1 VNPETSSTVR
11 PAGPADDH
19 GEFRVCTV
27 VICDDQPELRDAI
40 RFTLEATAKFTV
52 VADAGDA
59 RSCLVQVQGARP
71 DLLILDV
78 NIPGGGPH
86 VAAAAKAL
94 QSNLHIVVFSGR
106 VDPAIRHA
114 MLAAGAD
121 QFVLKTG
128 RVQPLLEAM
137 ETAYLQLT
145 AQHR

>member
-1 VNPETSSTVR
+1 MSFMASPEVDECASSMITANR
-11 PAGPADDH
+11 LPATDPACSAIT
-19 GEFRVCTV
+19 GNFCNV
-27 VICDDQPELRDAI
+27 VMMI
-40 RFTLEATAKFTV
+40 RAVLPAS
-52 VADAGDA
+52 DA
-59 RSCLVQVQGARP
+59 RSCLDQVQATRP

-78 NIPGGGPH
+78 NMPGGGPH

-94 QSNLHIVVFSGR
+94 YPDLHIVVFSGR

-137 ETAYLQLT
+137 ETAYHQLT
-145 AQHR
+145 T